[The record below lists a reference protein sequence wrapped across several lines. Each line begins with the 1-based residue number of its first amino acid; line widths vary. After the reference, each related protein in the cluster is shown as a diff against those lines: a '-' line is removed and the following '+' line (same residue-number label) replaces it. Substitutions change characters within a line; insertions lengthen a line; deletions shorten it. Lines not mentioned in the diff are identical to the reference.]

1 MLIHSP
7 YASLQP
13 YPTASLSE
21 YLENSAHRFQDK
33 PCLINVD
40 GTTYTF
46 GQVWEA
52 GRRLGR
58 FLQDQGIQKGERV
71 AILSANIPE
80 YMVAFQGIVHA
91 GAVVT
96 TLNPLYKQREL
107 LHQLEDCDAT
117 AIFTMRFLRTP
128 VQGLQEHLPNLKNVW
143 ALEDIPELVKDSP
156 PEPRFVEIDPQTDLV
171 ALPYSSGTTGLPKGV
186 MISHFNLIANIRQLL
201 TTGLTNTY
209 SVYLDFLPFFH
220 IYGLTALMSGG
231 FAAGATQVLMPR
243 FDAQMCLDLVQRQKV
258 TFLAVVPPAL
268 LALANFP
275 EREKFDTS
283 SLEFIISGAAPLAP
297 EIGQRAQSVYGC
309 TVVQGYGMTE
319 TSAISNVSPPN
330 RVKPTSVGPPI
341 PDTIEKVVSLED
353 DRELGPGETGEILI
367 SGPQIMRGYWNQP
380 EETADTITQDGWLRT
395 GDIGQFDD
403 EGYVYIVDRKKEL
416 IKYKG
421 YQVPP
426 AELEALL
433 MEHPAVADAAVIPQP
448 HPESGEIPKA
458 FVILKPTEEATA
470 EDIIQCVAD
479 RGAPYKKV
487 REVEFV
493 DAIPKSL
500 SGKILRRDLI
510 DQERAKGGG

>member
-7 YASLQP
+7 WASLQP
-13 YPTASLSE
+13 YPTVTLPE
-21 YLENSAHRFQDK
+21 YLEHSAHRFQDK
-33 PCLINVD
+33 PCLVNMD
-40 GTTYTF
+40 GTQYTF

-52 GRRLGR
+52 GCRLGR
-58 FLQDQGIQKGERV
+58 FLQDQGIQKGDRV
-71 AILSANIPE
+71 AILSANVPE
-80 YMVAFQGIVHA
+80 YVVAFQGIAQA

-117 AIFTMRFLRTP
+117 AIFTMRFLQTP
-128 VQGLQEHLPNLKNVW
+128 VQSLREHLPNMKHVW
-143 ALEDIPELVKDSP
+143 ALEDVWELAKESA

-186 MISHFNLIANIRQLL
+186 MISHSNLVANVRQGLN
-201 TTGLTNTY
+201 TGYTNSY
-209 SVYLDFLPFFH
+209 CVYLDFLPFFH
-220 IYGLTALMSGG
+220 IYGLTVLVAGG
-231 FAAGATQVLMPR
+231 FVCGATQVIMPR
-243 FDAQMCLDLVQRQKV
+243 FDSQVCLDLVQRYKI
-258 TFLAVVPPAL
+258 TNMFVVPPAL

-283 SLEFIISGAAPLAP
+283 TLEFIISGAAPLAP

-330 RVKPTSVGPPI
+330 RIKPASVGPPI
-341 PDTIEKVVSLED
+341 PDTIEKVVSVED

-367 SGPQIMRGYWNQP
+367 HGPQIMRGYWNQP
-380 EETADTITQDGWLRT
+380 EETAETITQDGWLRT
-395 GDIGQFDD
+395 GDIAQADE

-433 MEHPAVADAAVIPQP
+433 MEHPAVGDAAVIPKP
-448 HPESGEIPKA
+448 DPESGEIPKA

-470 EDIIQCVAD
+470 EDIIQFVAD
-479 RGAPYKKV
+479 RVAPYKKL

-510 DQERAKGGG
+510 EQERAKGG

>member
-1 MLIHSP
+1 LLIHSP
-7 YASLQP
+7 WVSLQP
-13 YPTASLSE
+13 YPTVTLPE
-21 YLENSAHRFQDK
+21 YLEHSAHRFQDK
-33 PCLINVD
+33 PCLVNMD
-40 GTTYTF
+40 GTQYTF
-46 GQVWEA
+46 GQVWE
-52 GRRLGR
+52 GGQRLGR
-58 FLQDQGIQKGERV
+58 FLQDQGIQKGDRI

-80 YMVAFQGIVHA
+80 YVVAFQGIVHA

-117 AIFTMRFLRTP
+117 AIFTMRFLQTP
-128 VQGLQEHLPNLKNVW
+128 VQSLREHLPNLKHVW
-143 ALEDIPELVKDSP
+143 ALEDVWEQAKESP

-186 MISHFNLIANIRQLL
+186 MLSHSNLIANIRQALN
-201 TTGLTNTY
+201 TGYTNAY
-209 SVYLDFLPFFH
+209 SIFLDFLPFFH
-220 IYGLTALMSGG
+220 IYGLTVLVAAG
-231 FAAGATQVLMPR
+231 FTSGATQVIMPR
-243 FDAQMCLDLVQRQKV
+243 FDSQVCLDLVQRYKI
-258 TFLAVVPPAL
+258 TNMFVVPPAL

-283 SLEFIISGAAPLAP
+283 TLQFIISGAAPLAP

-330 RVKPTSVGPPI
+330 RIKAASVGPPI
-341 PDTIEKVVSLED
+341 ADTVEKIVSLED
-353 DRELGPGETGEILI
+353 DSELGPGETGEILI
-367 SGPQIMRGYWNQP
+367 HGPQIMRGYWNRP
-380 EETADTITQDGWLRT
+380 EDTAETITQDGWLRT
-395 GDIGQFDD
+395 GDIAQVDE
-403 EGYVYIVDRKKEL
+403 EGYVYLVDRKKEL

-433 MEHPAVADAAVIPQP
+433 MEHPAVGDVAVIPKP
-448 HPESGEIPKA
+448 DPESGEIPKA

-470 EDIIQCVAD
+470 DDIIQFVAD
-479 RGAPYKKV
+479 RVAPYKKV

-510 DQERAKGGG
+510 EQERAKGG

>member
-13 YPTASLSE
+13 YPTVTLPE
-21 YLENSAHRFQDK
+21 YLENSARRFQDK

-46 GQVWEA
+46 GQIWEA

-58 FLQDQGIQKGERV
+58 FLQDQGIKKGDRV

-80 YMVAFQGIVHA
+80 YVVAFQGIAHA

-117 AIFTMRFLRTP
+117 AIFTMRFLLTP
-128 VQGLQEHLPNLKNVW
+128 VRGLQEHLPNLKNVW

-156 PEPRFVEIDPQTDLV
+156 PEPRAVEIDPRTDLV

-186 MISHFNLIANIRQLL
+186 MITHYNLIANIRQLL

-220 IYGLTALMSGG
+220 IYGLTALMSAG

-243 FDAQMCLDLVQRQKV
+243 YDSQMCLDLVQRYKV

-275 EREKFDTS
+275 EAKKFDTS
-283 SLEFIISGAAPLAP
+283 TLEFIVSAAAPLPP
-297 EIGQRAQSVYGC
+297 EVAQQAQKLYGC
-309 TVVQGYGMTE
+309 KVLQGYGMTE
-319 TSAISNVSPPN
+319 TSAASNVNPVN
-330 RVKPTSVGPPI
+330 RVKPTSVGPPLA
-341 PDTIEKVVSLED
+341 DTVEKVVSLED

-367 SGPQIMRGYWNQP
+367 QGPQIMRGYWNRP
-380 EETADTITQDGWLRT
+380 EETADTLLQDGWLRT
-395 GDIGQFDD
+395 GDIGSFDD
-403 EGYVYIVDRKKEL
+403 EGYVHVVDRKKEL

-433 MEHPAVADAAVIPQP
+433 MEHPAVADVAVIPKP
-448 HPESGEIPKA
+448 HTEGGEIPKA
-458 FVILKPTEEATA
+458 FVILKPGEEATA
-470 EDIIQCVAD
+470 DDIIQFVAD
-479 RGAPYKKV
+479 RVAPYKKV
-487 REVEFV
+487 REVDFV

-500 SGKILRRDLI
+500 SGKILRRELI
-510 DQERAKGGG
+510 DQERAKGGD

>member
-1 MLIHSP
+1 LLIHSP
-7 YASLQP
+7 WVSLQP
-13 YPTASLSE
+13 YPTVTLPE
-21 YLENSAHRFQDK
+21 YLEHSAHRFQDK
-33 PCLINVD
+33 PCLVNMD
-40 GTTYTF
+40 GTQYTF
-46 GQVWEA
+46 GQVWE
-52 GRRLGR
+52 GGQRLGR
-58 FLQDQGIQKGERV
+58 FLQDQGIQKGDRV

-80 YMVAFQGIVHA
+80 YVVAFQGIVHA

-117 AIFTMRFLRTP
+117 AIFTMRFLQTP
-128 VQGLQEHLPNLKNVW
+128 VQSLREHLPNLKHVW
-143 ALEDIPELVKDSP
+143 ALEDVWEQAKESP

-186 MISHFNLIANIRQLL
+186 MLSHSNLIANIRQALN
-201 TTGLTNTY
+201 TGYTNAY
-209 SVYLDFLPFFH
+209 SIFLDFLPFFH
-220 IYGLTALMSGG
+220 IYGLTVLVAAG
-231 FAAGATQVLMPR
+231 FTSGATQVIMPR
-243 FDAQMCLDLVQRQKV
+243 FDSQVCLDLVQRYKI
-258 TFLAVVPPAL
+258 TNMFVVPPAL

-283 SLEFIISGAAPLAP
+283 TLQFIISGAAPLAP

-330 RVKPTSVGPPI
+330 RVKAASVGPPI
-341 PDTIEKVVSLED
+341 ADTVEKIVSLED
-353 DRELGPGETGEILI
+353 DSELGPGETGEILI
-367 SGPQIMRGYWNQP
+367 HGPQIMRGYWNRP
-380 EETADTITQDGWLRT
+380 EDTAETITQDGWLRT
-395 GDIGQFDD
+395 GDIAQVDE
-403 EGYVYIVDRKKEL
+403 EGYVYLVDRKKEL

-433 MEHPAVADAAVIPQP
+433 MEHPAVGDVAVIPKP
-448 HPESGEIPKA
+448 DPESGEIPKA

-470 EDIIQCVAD
+470 DDIIQFVAD
-479 RGAPYKKV
+479 RVAPYKKV

-510 DQERAKGGG
+510 EQERAKGG

>member
-1 MLIHSP
+1 LLIHSP
-7 YASLQP
+7 WASLQP
-13 YPTASLSE
+13 YPTVTLPE
-21 YLENSAHRFQDK
+21 YLEHSAYRFQDK
-33 PCLINVD
+33 TCLVNMD
-40 GTTYTF
+40 GTQYTF

-52 GRRLGR
+52 GQRLGR
-58 FLQDQGIQKGERV
+58 FLQDQGIQKGDRV
-71 AILSANIPE
+71 GILSANVPE
-80 YMVAFQGIVHA
+80 YVVAFQGIVHA

-117 AIFTMRFLRTP
+117 AIFTMRFLQTP
-128 VQGLQEHLPNLKNVW
+128 VQSLQEHLPNLKNVW

-186 MISHFNLIANIRQLL
+186 MLSHSNLIANIRQLL

-220 IYGLTALMSGG
+220 IYGLTGLMSAG

-243 FDAQMCLDLVQRQKV
+243 FDAQMCLDLVQRHKV

-275 EREKFDTS
+275 DRDKFDTS
-283 SLEFIISGAAPLAP
+283 TLEFIVSAAAPLPP
-297 EIGQRAQSVYGC
+297 EVAQQAQRLYGC
-309 TVVQGYGMTE
+309 KVLQAYGLTE
-319 TSAISNVSPPN
+319 TSAASNVNPVN

-341 PDTIEKVVSLED
+341 ADTVEKVVSLED
-353 DRELGPGETGEILI
+353 DRELGPGETGELLI
-367 SGPQIMRGYWNQP
+367 HGPQIMRGYWNRP
-380 EETADTITQDGWLRT
+380 EETADTLTQDGWLRT
-395 GDIGQFDD
+395 GDIGSFDE
-403 EGYVYIVDRKKEL
+403 EGYVYVVDRKKEL

-433 MEHPAVADAAVIPQP
+433 MEHPAVADAAVIPKP
-448 HPESGEIPKA
+448 HPEGGEIPKA

-470 EDIIQCVAD
+470 EDIIQFVAE
-479 RGAPYKKV
+479 RVAPYKKV

-510 DQERAKGGG
+510 EQERAKAAG

>member
-13 YPTASLSE
+13 YPDVTLPE
-21 YLENSAHRFQDK
+21 YLEHSAHRFKDK
-33 PCLINVD
+33 TCLINVD

-46 GQVWEA
+46 GQIWEA
-52 GRRLGR
+52 GQRLGR

-80 YMVAFQGIVHA
+80 YVVAFQGIVHV

-117 AIFTMRFLRTP
+117 AIFTMRFLLTP

-143 ALEDIPELVKDSP
+143 ALEDVWEMVKDSP
-156 PEPRFVEIDPQTDLV
+156 PDPCFVEIDPHTDLV

-186 MISHFNLIANIRQLL
+186 MLSHSNVISNARQILI
-201 TTGLTNTY
+201 TGYSTAY

-220 IYGLTALMSGG
+220 IYGLTVLVSGG
-231 FAAGATQVLMPR
+231 FACGATQVLMPR
-243 FDAQMCLDLVQRQKV
+243 FDAKLCLELIERHKV
-258 TFLAVVPPAL
+258 SNMFAVPPAL

-275 EREKFDTS
+275 DREKFDTS
-283 SLEFIISGAAPLAP
+283 SLEFIISGAAPLPP
-297 EIGQRAQSVYGC
+297 EVAQQAQNLYGC
-309 TVVQGYGMTE
+309 KVVQGYGMTE
-319 TSAISNVSPPN
+319 TSAVANVSPPN
-330 RVKPTSVGPPI
+330 RVKQTSVGPPI
-341 PDTIEKVVSLED
+341 PDTVEKVLSLDD

-367 SGPQIMRGYWNQP
+367 HGPQIMRGYWNRP
-380 EETADTITQDGWLRT
+380 EETADTLTQDGWLRT
-395 GDIGQFDD
+395 GDIGSFDED
-403 EGYVYIVDRKKEL
+403 GYVYVVDRKKEL

-433 MEHPAVADAAVIPQP
+433 MEHPAVADAAVIPKP
-448 HPESGEIPKA
+448 HPEGGEIPKA
-458 FVILKPTEEATA
+458 FLILKPTEKATA
-470 EDIIQCVAD
+470 DDIIQFVAE
-479 RGAPYKKV
+479 RVAPYKKV

-510 DQERAKGGG
+510 DQERAKAGG